1 MATQPEQANII
12 EDRSTLELRDVLAE
26 ISRSIRWCGRMRD
39 QPQGAAF
46 ERFEYVKLQASL
58 VDTYLHIL
66 RSTEMEQEIRQL
78 QAVSDH
84 MRAQADGNEL

>member
-1 MATQPEQANII
+1 MVRPPEQADMI

-39 QPQGAAF
+39 QPDRIGF
-46 ERFEYVKLQASL
+46 GLEYVKVQAML
-58 VDTYLHIL
+58 VDSYLRIL

-78 QAVSDH
+78 QAVSAH
-84 MRAQADGNEL
+84 IRAQADGNEL